1 MPTRDGYAEGIP
13 SWADLGTQDVE
24 GAKAFYNAVFGWEY
38 QDEDTDSNP
47 YSMALKQELSAAG
60 IGPLQDEN
68 MPTVWST
75 YFAVDDAD
83 AAAARITAAGG
94 SLLMEPFDEM
104 DAGRMAFASDPTGA
118 VFGIWEA
125 KNHFGAAIV
134 NEHGALNW
142 NELLTDDLDT
152 ALGFYRDVFGHKIE
166 TADMGNGFMYSTINV
181 DDRAVGGAMSKPN
194 DEMPNHWGVYFAVDS
209 AADAAETI
217 TSNGGTIVYGPS
229 ETEGVGIFVGAA
241 DPNGAHFSV
250 IQLANPV
257 D

>member
-1 MPTRDGYAEGIP
+1 MPTRHGYSEGIP
-13 SWADLGTQDVE
+13 SWADLGTPDVE

-38 QDEDTDSNP
+38 QDEETDSNP
-47 YSMALKQELSAAG
+47 YSMALQKELSAAG
-60 IGPLQDEN
+60 IGPLQGEN

-83 AAAARITAAGG
+83 AAAARITNAGG
-94 SLLMEPFDEM
+94 SLLMEPFDVM

-125 KNHFGAAIV
+125 KTHFGAAIV

-152 ALGFYRDVFGHKIE
+152 ALGFYSEVFGHRIE
-166 TADMGNGFMYSTINV
+166 TADLGNGFMYSTINV
-181 DDRAVGGAMSKPN
+181 DDRAVGGAMAKPN
-194 DEMPNHWGVYFAVDS
+194 EEIPNHWGVYFAVDD

-217 TSNGGTIVYGPS
+217 TSNGGTVVFGPT
-229 ETEGVGIFVGAA
+229 ETEGVGIFVGAT
-241 DPNGAHFSV
+241 DPSGARFTV
-250 IQLANPV
+250 IQLASPV